1 MDYNEEHFYRYINNE
16 FWRDNYGEIIK
27 TGFDFPKIFIS
38 CIRHDLWCR
47 FKKRNHL
54 LDKYYQNPEKETEY
68 YPLLKL
74 IEFTKKYPEYKFDK
88 TFCINIF
95 E

>member
-54 LDKYYQNPEKETEY
+54 LDKYYQNPDAIYHNSRSIHTVN
-68 YPLLKL
+68 LGRL
-74 IEFTKKYPEYKFDK
+74 
-88 TFCINIF
+88 
-95 E
+95 